1 MLSSRFAPQITY
13 YKRYRMECALTEM
26 PLPPLPAGYAVIAWQ
41 DTLVE
46 SHSATLERCFRD
58 ELDSVVFPSLGCLE
72 GCRLLMAEIRRKSGF
87 LPEATLLLVGPDGYC
102 GTVQGVAEHGR
113 IGAIQN
119 IGIVREH
126 RGRGLGRALL
136 LHTLL
141 GFRQA
146 GMTKA
151 LLEVTARN
159 ESAVRLYQSVGF
171 RKRKTIYKAVD
182 ASVAALAMVI

>member
-1 MLSSRFAPQITY
+1 MLSSDSAPHLSY
-13 YKRYRMECALTEM
+13 YKRYRMECALAES
-26 PLPPLPAGYAVIAWQ
+26 PPPALPAGYAVLAWQ
-41 DTLVE
+41 DALVE
-46 SHSATLERCFRD
+46 SHSATLERCFRN
-58 ELDSVVFPSLGCLE
+58 ELDSLVFPSLGCLE

-87 LPEATLLLVGPDGYC
+87 LPEATLLLVGPDGHC

-119 IGIVREH
+119 IGVVPEH

-136 LHTLL
+136 LHTLA

-146 GMTKA
+146 GMTQA

-159 ESAVRLYQSVGF
+159 EGAIRLYQSVGF

-182 ASVAALAMVI
+182 TSAAAMATVV